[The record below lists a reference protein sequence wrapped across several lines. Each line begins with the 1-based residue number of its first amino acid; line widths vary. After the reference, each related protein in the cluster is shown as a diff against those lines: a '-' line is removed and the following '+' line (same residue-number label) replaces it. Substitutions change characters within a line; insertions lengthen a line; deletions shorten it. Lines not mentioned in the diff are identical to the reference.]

1 MLWYFLFSAAGL
13 CAVGLLLWLALSKLP
28 SLPLGLTVYG
38 AVLLL
43 EFYWLKQYDV
53 NDALYPLSGF
63 NIFRLLLPAEAAG
76 RYLNYDL
83 LGFPVRERTLL
94 LAVSAVLIF
103 ACAAAA
109 LISAHFSRGTR
120 QNGAVFKVLPRRRR
134 SKRAYLSRH
143 PKSVLVYEWQKLLLY
158 CGGVLFWGY
167 AAYSLCRRHH
177 LPQQAICSKSS

>member
-63 NIFRLLLPAEAAG
+63 NIF
-76 RYLNYDL
+76 
-83 LGFPVRERTLL
+83 
-94 LAVSAVLIF
+94 
-103 ACAAAA
+103 AC
-109 LISAHFSRGTR
+109 FFRRKR
-120 QNGAVFKVLPRRRR
+120 QDD
-134 SKRAYLSRH
+134 
-143 PKSVLVYEWQKLLLY
+143 
-158 CGGVLFWGY
+158 
-167 AAYSLCRRHH
+167 
-177 LPQQAICSKSS
+177 I

>member
-1 MLWYFLFSAAGL
+1 MCIRDRSIPFFQRWAASATVGGVLLWYFLFSAAGL

-43 EFYWLKQYDV
+43 EVYWLKQYDV

-83 LGFPVRERTLL
+83 LGFPVRERGRT
-94 LAVSAVLIF
+94 AQCSKSF
-103 ACAAAA
+103 
-109 LISAHFSRGTR
+109 RDED
-120 QNGAVFKVLPRRRR
+120 GAKGHICLVTP
-134 SKRAYLSRH
+134 SQCWCTSG
-143 PKSVLVYEWQKLLLY
+143 KSSCCIVAGY
-158 CGGVLFWGY
+158 CFWGY